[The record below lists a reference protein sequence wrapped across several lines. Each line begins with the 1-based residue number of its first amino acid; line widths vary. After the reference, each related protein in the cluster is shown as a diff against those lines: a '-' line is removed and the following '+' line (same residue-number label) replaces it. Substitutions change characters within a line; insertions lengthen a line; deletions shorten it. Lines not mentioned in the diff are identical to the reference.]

1 MNEHPHDSLPA
12 FALGALDADEASQ
25 VIEHVSA
32 CPTCRDDAEVWG
44 AVVALLP
51 YSTPLHDPPAHVK
64 RQLLGMIVA
73 AAATSRRAAHSRRL
87 ARWLGATAALS
98 LAVTL
103 ALTLVMLDTRGQLD
117 EDQRIM
123 QFLAAPETVGKP
135 LAATSLAPG
144 ARGKMYMRL
153 GGTQAM
159 LLVAGLPQPEAGKTY
174 QCWFASPP
182 HQTWAVTLNL
192 DRDGAARLF
201 LDVREPLD
209 KSTQVMVT
217 LEPSGGSSKPSNAVV
232 LAAQR

>member
-51 YSTPLHDPPAHVK
+51 YSTPLHDPPAH
-64 RQLLGMIVA
+64 
-73 AAATSRRAAHSRRL
+73 
-87 ARWLGATAALS
+87 
-98 LAVTL
+98 
-103 ALTLVMLDTRGQLD
+103 LT
-117 EDQRIM
+117 
-123 QFLAAPETVGKP
+123 APETVGKP
-135 LAATSLAPG
+135 LAPTSLAPG

-153 GGTQAM
+153 GGRQAM

-217 LEPSGGSSKPSNAVV
+217 LEPSGGSSKPSSAVV